1 MDQAS
6 PAVPSEMLKSFIDSD
21 ELQESRNSPSNG
33 LKSVSNSKV
42 VEAVTTLCRQPMR
55 PTTLSSASSSRG
67 SMILPIS
74 EDGEDGR
81 QPSPSSRITLKNKL
95 KKAIIFRKS
104 QTQAKM
110 ELDNN
115 FKTNL
120 YRAYSM
126 DSPLNT
132 LHAYNPNVPLTNFP
146 SKKSFSSRGLV
157 SVRSVKTNIGP
168 LTKNVCEKLNMS
180 LELDNW
186 KTKVLS

>member
-1 MDQAS
+1 MELSS

-21 ELQESRNSPSNG
+21 ELQESRKSPSNG
-33 LKSVSNSKV
+33 LKSVSNPK
-42 VEAVTTLCRQPMR
+42 AVTTLCHQPMR

-67 SMILPIS
+67 SMILPIF

-81 QPSPSSRITLKNKL
+81 KPSPSSRRTLKNKL

-104 QTQAKM
+104 HSQAKM
-110 ELDNN
+110 VPDNN
-115 FKTNL
+115 FNTNL

-146 SKKSFSSRGLV
+146 SKKSFCSHGLV
-157 SVRSVKTNIGP
+157 SVKSVKTSIGP

-180 LELDNW
+180 LDLDNW